1 MSTVRSEIVG
11 QSGTILVVHLPGAV
25 VDETAVPIREEVIRR
40 LPNADGAG
48 VVLDCRDVYL
58 VNSIGITCLLQI
70 QDHCRR
76 QGAGMSL
83 AGVPPTIA
91 SFLRQLKLDT
101 RFTRHES
108 PEEAVAALDRA
119 RA

>member
-1 MSTVRSEIVG
+1 MSNVRSEIVG
-11 QSGTILVVHLPGAV
+11 ESGLVLVVHLPGAV

-40 LPNADGAG
+40 LPNADRAG

-76 QGAGMSL
+76 QGASMAL
-83 AGVPPTIA
+83 AGVPPTIV

-101 RFTRHES
+101 RFTRYES
-108 PEEAVAALDRA
+108 VEEAVAAAERGE
-119 RA
+119 

>member
-1 MSTVRSEIVG
+1 MV
-11 QSGTILVVHLPGAV
+11 QLPGAV
-25 VDETAVPIREEVIRR
+25 VDETAVPIREEVVRH

-76 QGAGMSL
+76 QSAGMAL
-83 AGVPPTIA
+83 AGVPA
-91 SFLRQLKLDT
+91 SITAFLKQLKLDS
-101 RFTRHES
+101 RFTRYDTID
-108 PEEAVAALDRA
+108 EAVAALDRS
-119 RA
+119 RE

>member
-1 MSTVRSEIVG
+1 MV
-11 QSGTILVVHLPGAV
+11 QLPGAV
-25 VDETAVPIREEVIRR
+25 VDETAVPIREEVVRH

-76 QGAGMSL
+76 HGAELAL
-83 AGVPPTIA
+83 AGIPASIIA
-91 SFLRQLKLDT
+91 FLKQLKLDS
-101 RFTRHES
+101 RFTHY
-108 PEEAVAALDRA
+108 PTLDEAIAAIDKSQD
-119 RA
+119 

>member
-1 MSTVRSEIVG
+1 MTPIRSETTG
-11 QSGTILVVHLPGAV
+11 QTGTILVVQLPGAV

-40 LPNADGAG
+40 LPNADGAA

-76 QGAGMSL
+76 HGAGLAL
-83 AGVPPTIA
+83 AGVPA
-91 SFLRQLKLDT
+91 SITAFLKQLKLDS
-101 RFTRHES
+101 RFARYDS
-108 PEEAVAALDRA
+108 VEEAVAALDRS
-119 RA
+119 RD